1 MTTTLTA
8 PPGPPSLSPGGRTAA
23 RAALVIA
30 AVAIIA
36 ITLGLLTAGAV
47 GLSAF
52 RLVTDHHNLPANMR
66 ALTVDTAASP
76 MAVRIVADSD
86 ATEPR
91 VDVRVVTSDRGDREE
106 LIVTND
112 ANGTLVR
119 VDAPSSF
126 LAWGDPGELIITVPP
141 ALGRQLAV
149 TVRQD
154 NGVLMAEAD
163 LDQLTATTTDGAVL
177 LRGTVRR
184 IEVRARDGE
193 IHTRQPISVGESF
206 TAETRDGDVQVRF
219 ADAPSQIEAVTRD
232 GDVDISLPTPGPYL
246 VRAQSGDGSAT
257 VQVPQTADPARA
269 AATITATTRD
279 GEISVETM
287 RSMGR

>member
-1 MTTTLTA
+1 MTTTLT
-8 PPGPPSLSPGGRTAA
+8 PPTPPSLSPGGRTAA

-30 AVAIIA
+30 AIGIIA
-36 ITLGLLTAGAV
+36 VTVSLLTAAAW

-52 RLVTDHHNLPANMR
+52 RLVADHQNLPVTMR
-66 ALTVDTAASP
+66 ALTVDTASSP
-76 MAVRIVADSD
+76 MAVRIVADRN
-86 ATEPR
+86 ATAPR
-91 VDVRVVTSDRGDREE
+91 VDVRMVTTDRGDREE
-106 LIVTND
+106 LTVTND

-119 VDAPSSF
+119 ADAPSSF
-126 LAWGDPGELIITVPP
+126 LAWGDPGELTVTVPP
-141 ALGRQLAV
+141 ELGRQLTV

-154 NGVLMAEAD
+154 NGVLIAEAD
-163 LDQLTATTTDGAVL
+163 LDELTATTADGAVL

-206 TAETRDGDVQVRF
+206 SAETRDGDVQVRF
-219 ADAPSQIEAVTRD
+219 ADAPPKIQATTRD

-246 VRAQSGDGSAT
+246 VRTQSGDGAAT
-257 VQVPQTADPARA
+257 VRVPQTTDPAQA
-269 AATITATTRD
+269 AATVTATTRD
-279 GEISVETM
+279 GEISVETT

>member
-1 MTTTLTA
+1 MTTTLT

-36 ITLGLLTAGAV
+36 TTLALLTAAAL

-52 RLVTDHHNLPANMR
+52 RLVTDHHDLPPNMR

-76 MAVRIVADSD
+76 MAVRIVADRN
-86 ATEPR
+86 ATAPR
-91 VDVRVVTSDRGDREE
+91 VDVRMVTTDRGDREE
-106 LIVTND
+106 LTVTND
-112 ANGTLVR
+112 ANGTLLR
-119 VDAPSSF
+119 VDAQSSF
-126 LAWGDPGELIITVPP
+126 LAWGDPGELTITVPP
-141 ALGRQLAV
+141 ELGRQLAV

-154 NGVLMAEAD
+154 TGVLMAEAD
-163 LDQLTATTTDGAVL
+163 LDELTATTTDGAVL
-177 LRGTVRR
+177 LRGTVRQ

-219 ADAPSQIEAVTRD
+219 ADAPAQITATTRD

-257 VQVPQTADPARA
+257 VRVPQTTDPARA
-269 AATITATTRD
+269 AATVTASTRD
-279 GEISVETM
+279 GEISVETL
-287 RSMGR
+287 RSIGR

>member
-1 MTTTLTA
+1 MTTTLT

-23 RAALVIA
+23 RAVLVIA
-30 AVAIIA
+30 AIAIIA
-36 ITLGLLTAGAV
+36 TTVALLTAAAL

-52 RLVTDHHNLPANMR
+52 RLVTDHHDLPPNMR

-76 MAVRIVADSD
+76 MAVRIVADRD

-91 VDVRVVTSDRGDREE
+91 VDVRLVTTDRGDREA
-106 LIVTND
+106 LTVTND
-112 ANGTLVR
+112 ANGTLLR
-119 VDAPSSF
+119 VDTQSSF
-126 LAWGDPGELIITVPP
+126 LAWGDPGELTVTVPP
-141 ALGRQLAV
+141 ELGRQLSV

-154 NGVLMAEAD
+154 TGVLFAEAD
-163 LDQLTATTTDGAVL
+163 LDELTATATDGAVL

-184 IEVRARDGE
+184 IDVRARDGE

-206 TAETRDGDVQVRF
+206 SAETRDGDVQVRF
-219 ADAPSQIEAVTRD
+219 ADAPPKIEATTRD
-232 GDVDISLPTPGPYL
+232 GNVDISLPTPGPYL

-257 VQVPQTADPARA
+257 VRVPQTTDPARA
-269 AATITATTRD
+269 AATVTATSRD
-279 GEISVETM
+279 GEITVDTV